1 MIVPNCRLI
10 HSFDPTTA
18 FLFFP
23 INIIKKIIG
32 GDLILASQGTTTID
46 DKLIALKS
54 ITLKDVITFGNI
66 FMKFCQLDSLVHGNV
81 SAQHTYDIIN
91 MVWKKTRQQD
101 GQQQQ
106 QKQPEEA
113 SAVVVATPIIRAPL
127 EKRVI
132 QLNNSNSSSSSS
144 SPLSYLYR
152 FAEFNEA
159 NTNSCVAI
167 ILQMGILDMK
177 SNAMLAFINHLIREP
192 AFNQL
197 RTEEQLGYI
206 VHTSVK
212 TSGDHI
218 KGLLVLI
225 QSDSF
230 NPNHVEER
238 IELFLM
244 NYRQKLVDMSE
255 SDFQTHVDAMV
266 ASFLEKVRRSSSF
279 RVRFRSVKI
288 SLSLSSFW
296 GGRATTNHLLFYL
309 LLFTHT
315 FTTNF
320 PLLTHFTSLYTE
332 QKSW

>member
-101 GQQQQ
+101 GQQQ
-106 QKQPEEA
+106 PEEA
-113 SAVVVATPIIRAPL
+113 SASAVVVVTPIIRTPL

-132 QLNNSNSSSSSS
+132 QLNNSNSSSSSP
-144 SPLSYLYR
+144 SPSYLYR

-244 NYRQKLVDMSE
+244 NYRQTLVDMSE

-266 ASFLEKVRRSSSF
+266 ASFLEKVRCRRRFVCIFVLLESISF
-279 RVRFRSVKI
+279 
-288 SLSLSSFW
+288 SSFW
-296 GGRATTNHLLFYL
+296 GRWTSDNQSSSFYL

-315 FTTNF
+315 VTTDF
-320 PLLTHFTSLYTE
+320 PLLTHFTSLHTE

>member
-1 MIVPNCRLI
+1 
-10 HSFDPTTA
+10 
-18 FLFFP
+18 
-23 INIIKKIIG
+23 
-32 GDLILASQGTTTID
+32 
-46 DKLIALKS
+46 
-54 ITLKDVITFGNI
+54 
-66 FMKFCQLDSLVHGNV
+66 MKFCQLDSLVHGNV

-91 MVWKKTRQQD
+91 MVWKKTRRQD
-101 GQQQQ
+101 GQ

-113 SAVVVATPIIRAPL
+113 SAVAEAVTPIIRAPL

-132 QLNNSNSSSSSS
+132 QLNNSNSSSST
-144 SPLSYLYR
+144 SYLYR

-266 ASFLEKVRRSSSF
+266 ASFLEKVRCRRRFVCIFVLLESISF
-279 RVRFRSVKI
+279 
-288 SLSLSSFW
+288 SSFW
-296 GGRATTNHLLFYL
+296 GRWTSDNQSSSFYL

-315 FTTNF
+315 VTT
-320 PLLTHFTSLYTE
+320 
-332 QKSW
+332 